1 MTRAERRRLE
11 KAGARKEPVYTLTQT
26 QINEIRRQAV
36 LERKEELKASISREI
51 DERIQ
56 KEWAAREEALT
67 GETDEEQILKVLCL
81 LLAVP
86 AKVLCE
92 KFRWKP
98 IEDENDRRS
107 RFLQFSEA
115 VVKEVNRTFENDNVD
130 IRAIGEEV
138 YEKYGVRF
146 EVR

>member
-11 KAGARKEPVYTLTQT
+11 KAEARKEPVYTLTQT
-26 QINEIRRQAV
+26 QINEIRKQAV

-56 KEWAAREEALT
+56 KEWAAREAALT

-81 LLAVP
+81 LL
-86 AKVLCE
+86 
-92 KFRWKP
+92 
-98 IEDENDRRS
+98 EDENDRRS
-107 RFLQFSEA
+107 RLLQFSEA